1 MGFRLNDG
9 QIDRRTDGLTEGQM
23 DGGTEG
29 RLGEIKIW
37 FKEPLS
43 ELQILIFLKCSCGQ
57 IVLTFNTISRKGL
70 AE

>member
-1 MGFRLNDG
+1 M
-9 QIDRRTDGLTEGQM
+9 EGQM